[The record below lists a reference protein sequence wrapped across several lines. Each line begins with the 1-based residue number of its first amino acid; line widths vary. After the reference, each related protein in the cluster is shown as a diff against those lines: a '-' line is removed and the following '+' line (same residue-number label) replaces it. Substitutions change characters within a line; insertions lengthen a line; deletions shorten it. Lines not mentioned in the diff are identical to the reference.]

1 MTLKKEEVLVAAA
14 VVTKDQISVV
24 TKAAVAVAVA
34 AVIIQG
40 EGQILVATKDPILAE
55 TKDQISVVTSRLEG
69 IHKDPTLVATKA
81 LILVATKDLML
92 AETNQILQDIQG
104 DKITKDP
111 FLAAGTKDQIPVVTN
126 GQGLIQTFA
135 TILLQFS
142 NFITDLMTGIIFSEE
157 FLTNLSI
164 GILG

>member
-1 MTLKKEEVLVAAA
+1 MESTVVVVAVA
-14 VVTKDQISVV
+14 
-24 TKAAVAVAVA
+24 AAVAVATAVVA
-34 AVIIQG
+34 SAVIIQG
-40 EGQILVATKDPILAE
+40 EGLILVATKDPILAE
-55 TKDQISVVTSRLEG
+55 TKDQISVVTSRLEEA
-69 IHKDPTLVATKA
+69 PTLVATKA

-135 TILLQFS
+135 TVLLQFS

-157 FLTNLSI
+157 SLTNLSI